1 MHEPTTSPTAERF
14 PNGPFTRYMVG
25 EGISMTGTWMQGMAL
40 GWVMTE
46 VVIKDKLKEYE
57 GLLQAAPHLA
67 SGLVMLL
74 LFRLGGA
81 YADRH
86 DKRFILQV
94 CQVAQIG
101 FALAIGQL
109 IAHDALHTWH
119 LIVAAALLG
128 ISSSFEMPAAAA
140 IVPELVAK
148 ENVAKAISVDRAVFH
163 ATRLVGPAA
172 AGYLV
177 GRYGAEWA
185 FYLNAASFIAL
196 MIALA
201 TLPRRPQGT
210 VEEEQKRQGGAGEGF
225 RHVRQDKPS
234 LAMVAL
240 LATNTLFVFPVIIV
254 LLPLYVKNDLFAA
267 TSQQATPEQ
276 MGLLM
281 LCSGAGSVC
290 GSLLI
295 MALRPSLRRIAILTG
310 MVLACGALVSLSQ
323 ATGLIW
329 AGISLV
335 CLAVGVSTLV
345 GLANTIVQE
354 RSPAELRGRVSAV
367 AGLSFFGFL
376 PFAAIIMGW
385 MTDLFKLR
393 NVLLGSSICY
403 AVIGFLVMLTVGSK
417 VTGEQEQETS
427 VN

>member
-1 MHEPTTSPTAERF
+1 
-14 PNGPFTRYMVG
+14 MVG

-46 VVIKDKLKEYE
+46 VVVRDGLQSYE

-67 SGLVMLL
+67 SGIVMLL

-109 IAHDALHTWH
+109 IAHGALHTWH

-177 GRYGAEWA
+177 GKYGAEWA
-185 FYLNAASFIAL
+185 FYLNAASFVAL

-210 VEEEQKRQGGAGEGF
+210 AEEEQKRQGGAGEGF
-225 RHVRQDKPS
+225 RHVSQDKPS

-254 LLPLYVKNDLFAA
+254 LLPLYAKNDLFAA
-267 TSQQATPEQ
+267 SDQHASPEQ

-281 LCSGAGSVC
+281 LCSGAGSVS

-295 MALRPSLRRIAILTG
+295 MALRPSLRRLAILTG

-323 ATGLIW
+323 ATGLAW

-385 MTDLFKLR
+385 MTDVFKLR

-403 AVIGFLVMLTVGSK
+403 AVIGLIVMLTVGSK
-417 VTGEQEQETS
+417 VTGEQE
-427 VN
+427 VKA

>member
-1 MHEPTTSPTAERF
+1 MSSPSEQPAAERF
-14 PNGPFTRYMVG
+14 PNGPFTRYMIG

-46 VVIKDKLKEYE
+46 VVAREGLQRYE

-86 DKRFILQV
+86 DKRYILQA
-94 CQVAQIG
+94 CQLAQIVFAMAIGMLVAQS
-101 FALAIGQL
+101 ALQ
-109 IAHDALHTWH
+109 TWH
-119 LIVAAALLG
+119 IIVAAALLG
-128 ISSSFEMPAAAA
+128 VSSSFEMPAAAA

-177 GRYGAEWA
+177 GRFGAEWA
-185 FYLNAASFIAL
+185 FYLNAASFVAL
-196 MIALA
+196 MVALA
-201 TLPRRPQGT
+201 TLPRRPEGT
-210 VEEEQKRQGGAGEGF
+210 AEEEQKRQGGAGEGF

-234 LAMVAL
+234 FAMVAL

-254 LLPLYVKNDLFAA
+254 LLPLYAKNDLH
-267 TSQQATPEQ
+267 ATPEQ

-281 LCSGAGSVC
+281 LCSGAGSVS

-295 MALRPSLRRIAILTG
+295 MALKPALRRLAILTG
-310 MVLACGALVSLSQ
+310 MILACGALVSLSQ
-323 ATGLIW
+323 ADGLIW
-329 AGISLV
+329 AGASLV
-335 CLAVGVSTLV
+335 TLAVGVSTLV

-385 MTDLFKLR
+385 MTDVFKLR

-403 AVIGFLVMLTVGSK
+403 AVIGFIVMLTVGSK
-417 VTGEQEQETS
+417 VTGEREA
-427 VN
+427 

>member
-1 MHEPTTSPTAERF
+1 MSSPSATPAAERF

-46 VVIKDKLKEYE
+46 VVVRDGLQSYE

-67 SGLVMLL
+67 SGIVMLL

-109 IAHDALHTWH
+109 VAHDALHTWH

-128 ISSSFEMPAAAA
+128 VSSSFEMPAAAA

-185 FYLNAASFIAL
+185 FYLNAASFVAL

-210 VEEEQKRQGGAGEGF
+210 AEEEQKRQGGAGEGF

-254 LLPLYVKNDLFAA
+254 LLPLYAKNELFAA
-267 TSQQATPEQ
+267 SGQQATPQQ

-281 LCSGAGSVC
+281 LCSGAGSVS

-295 MALRPSLRRIAILTG
+295 MALKPALRRLAILTG

-323 ATGLIW
+323 ADGLIW
-329 AGISLV
+329 AGASLV
-335 CLAVGVSTLV
+335 ALAVGVSTLV

-385 MTDLFKLR
+385 MTDVFKLR

-403 AVIGFLVMLTVGSK
+403 AVIGLVVMLTVGSK
-417 VTGEQEQETS
+417 VTGEREAAE
-427 VN
+427 

>member
-1 MHEPTTSPTAERF
+1 MSSPTTSTTAERF

>member
-1 MHEPTTSPTAERF
+1 MSSPTAIPSAERF
-14 PNGPFTRYMVG
+14 PNGPFTRYMIG
-25 EGISMTGTWMQGMAL
+25 EGVSMTGTWMQGMAL

-46 VVIKDKLKEYE
+46 VVVRDGLQKYE

-94 CQVAQIG
+94 CQIAQIG

-109 IAHDALHTWH
+109 IAHGSLHTWH

-254 LLPLYVKNDLFAA
+254 LLPLYLKNDLFAG
-267 TSQQATPEQ
+267 TGQQATPEQ

-281 LCSGAGSVC
+281 LCSGAGSVS

-323 ATGLIW
+323 SHELIW
-329 AGISLV
+329 AGVSLV

-385 MTDLFKLR
+385 MTDLFELR

-403 AVIGFLVMLTVGSK
+403 AVIGFVVMLTVGSK

>member
-1 MHEPTTSPTAERF
+1 
-14 PNGPFTRYMVG
+14 
-25 EGISMTGTWMQGMAL
+25 MTGTWMQGMAL

-46 VVIKDKLKEYE
+46 VVVRDGLQKYE

-67 SGLVMLL
+67 SGLVMLA

-109 IAHDALHTWH
+109 VAHDALHTWH

-128 ISSSFEMPAAAA
+128 VSSSFEMPAAAA

-177 GRYGAEWA
+177 GKYGAEWA
-185 FYLNAASFIAL
+185 FYLNAASFVAL
-196 MIALA
+196 MVALA

-210 VEEEQKRQGGAGEGF
+210 AEEEQKRQGGAGEGF

-254 LLPLYVKNDLFAA
+254 LLPLYAKNDLH
-267 TSQQATPEQ
+267 ATPEQ

-281 LCSGAGSVC
+281 LVSLTAKNAILIVEFANQRMAEGLDLDTAIRGAA
-290 GSLLI
+290 I
-295 MALRPSLRRIAILTG
+295 ARLRPILLTA
-310 MVLACGALVSLSQ
+310 LAAL
-323 ATGLIW
+323 
-329 AGISLV
+329 AGGIPL
-335 CLAVGVSTLV
+335 LF
-345 GLANTIVQE
+345 ANGFG
-354 RSPAELRGRVSAV
+354 SGGRVSIGTVVFSGQLV
-367 AGLSFFGFL
+367 ATVLSLFVVPTVYRIVKGWELGLVGRL
-376 PFAAIIMGW
+376 PASAAAAS
-385 MTDLFKLR
+385 
-393 NVLLGSSICY
+393 GSPADRHRARHRHAGCPRPPCRPSRS
-403 AVIGFLVMLTVGSK
+403 AR
-417 VTGEQEQETS
+417 
-427 VN
+427 

>member
-1 MHEPTTSPTAERF
+1 MSTSPNQPERF
-14 PNGPFTRYMVG
+14 PNGPFLRYMVG

-46 VVIKDKLKEYE
+46 AVARE
-57 GLLQAAPHLA
+57 GLQRFEGILQAAPHLA
-67 SGLVMLL
+67 SGVVMLL

-86 DKRFILQV
+86 DKRHILQA
-94 CQVAQIG
+94 CQLAQIG
-101 FALAIGQL
+101 FALAIGLLVAQG
-109 IAHDALHTWH
+109 ALQTWH
-119 LIVAAALLG
+119 LVAAAALLG
-128 ISSSFEMPAAAA
+128 VSSSFEMPAAAA
-140 IVPELVAK
+140 IVPELVVK

-177 GRYGAEWA
+177 GRFGAQWA
-185 FYLNAASFIAL
+185 FYLNAASFVAL
-196 MIALA
+196 MVALA
-201 TLPRRPQGT
+201 TLPRRPQGSA
-210 VEEEQKRQGGAGEGF
+210 EEEQKRQGGAGEGF
-225 RHVRQDKPS
+225 RHVWQDRPS

-254 LLPLYVKNDLFAA
+254 LLPLYAKNDLHA
-267 TSQQATPEQ
+267 TAQQ

-281 LCSGAGSVC
+281 LCSGLGSVS

-295 MALRPSLRRIAILTG
+295 MALEVARRRLAILTG
-310 MVLACGALVSLSQ
+310 MILACGALVSLSQ
-323 ATGLIW
+323 ATGLLW
-329 AGISLV
+329 AGLSLV
-335 CLAVGVSTLV
+335 ALAIGVSTLV

-376 PFAAIIMGW
+376 PFAAILMGW
-385 MTDLFKLR
+385 MTDLFSLR
-393 NVLLGSSICY
+393 QVLLGSSLCY
-403 AVIGFLVMLTVGSK
+403 AVIGLLVMLTVGSQVAGGPEAK
-417 VTGEQEQETS
+417 EA
-427 VN
+427 

>member
-1 MHEPTTSPTAERF
+1 MSTSAAAPDAERF
-14 PNGPFTRYMVG
+14 PNGPFTRYMIG

-46 VVIKDKLKEYE
+46 VVAREGLRRYE

-67 SGLVMLL
+67 SGVVMLM

-81 YADRH
+81 SADRY
-86 DKRFILQV
+86 DKRRILQV

-101 FALAIGQL
+101 FALAIGMLVAQG
-109 IAHDALHTWH
+109 ALQSWH
-119 LIVAAALLG
+119 IIVAAALLG
-128 ISSSFEMPAAAA
+128 VSSSFEMPAAAA
-140 IVPELVAK
+140 IVPELVAP
-148 ENVAKAISVDRAVFH
+148 ENVGKAVAVDRAVFH

-185 FYLNAASFIAL
+185 FYLNAASFVAL

-254 LLPLYVKNDLFAA
+254 LLPIYAKNDLG
-267 TSQQATPEQ
+267 ATPAQ

-281 LCSGAGSVC
+281 LCSGLGSVS

-295 MALRPSLRRIAILTG
+295 MALRPARRRLAILSG
-310 MVLACGALVSLSQ
+310 MVLACGALVSLSR
-323 ATGLIW
+323 AHGLVW
-329 AGISLV
+329 AGGSLV
-335 CLAVGVSTLV
+335 ALAVGVSTLV

-385 MTDLFKLR
+385 MTDLFSLR
-393 NVLLGSSICY
+393 NVLLGSSVCY
-403 AVIGFLVMLTVGSK
+403 AAIGLVVMLTVGSK
-417 VTGEQEQETS
+417 VTGEREAQG
-427 VN
+427 N

>member
-1 MHEPTTSPTAERF
+1 MSSPSSIPTGERF
-14 PNGPFTRYMVG
+14 PNGPFVRYMFG

-46 VVIKDKLKEYE
+46 VVAREGLGRWE

-67 SGLVMLL
+67 SGVVMLL
-74 LFRLGGA
+74 LFRVGGS
-81 YADRH
+81 YADRY
-86 DKRFILQV
+86 DKRRILQV
-94 CQVAQIG
+94 CQLAQIL
-101 FALAIGQL
+101 FALGIGIL
-109 IAHDALHTWH
+109 VAHGTLQAWH
-119 LIVAAALLG
+119 IILAAALLG
-128 ISSSFEMPAAAA
+128 VSSSYEMPAAAA
-140 IVPELVAK
+140 IVPELVPQ
-148 ENVAKAISVDRAVFH
+148 EHVGKAIAVDRAVFH

-172 AGYLV
+172 AGFLI

-185 FYLNAASFIAL
+185 FYLNAASFVAL

-201 TLPRRPQGT
+201 TLPRRPPGT
-210 VEEEQKRQGGAGEGF
+210 AEEEEKRQGGAGEGF
-225 RHVRQDKPS
+225 RHVRQDPPS

-254 LLPLYVKNDLFAA
+254 LLPIYAKHDLGANA
-267 TSQQATPEQ
+267 QE

-281 LCSGAGSVC
+281 LCSGAGSVL

-295 MALRPSLRRIAILTG
+295 MALPRHFRRLAIALG
-310 MVLACGALVSLSQ
+310 MVIACGALVSLSQ
-323 ATGLIW
+323 AHQQIW
-329 AGISLV
+329 AGLSLFS
-335 CLAVGVSTLV
+335 LAVGVSTLV

-354 RSPAELRGRVSAV
+354 RSPAEIRGRVSAV

-393 NVLLGSSICY
+393 NVLLGSAICY
-403 AVIGFLVMLTVGSK
+403 AVIGFIVLLTVGSK
-417 VTGEQEQETS
+417 VTGEQEEGAS

>member
-1 MHEPTTSPTAERF
+1 MSSPTTSTTAERF

-46 VVIKDKLKEYE
+46 VVVKDKLREYE

-67 SGLVMLL
+67 SGLVMLG

-109 IAHDALHTWH
+109 IAHGSLHTWH

-172 AGYLV
+172 AGFLV
-177 GRYGAEWA
+177 VRYGAEWA
-185 FYLNAASFIAL
+185 FYLNAASFVAL
-196 MIALA
+196 MIAIA
-201 TLPRRPQGT
+201 TLPRRAQGT

-385 MTDLFKLR
+385 MTDLFQLR

>member
-1 MHEPTTSPTAERF
+1 MSSPTTSTTAERF

-46 VVIKDKLKEYE
+46 VVVKDKLREYE

-67 SGLVMLL
+67 SGLVMLG

-109 IAHDALHTWH
+109 IAHGSLHTWH

-172 AGYLV
+172 AGFLV
-177 GRYGAEWA
+177 VRYGAEWA
-185 FYLNAASFIAL
+185 FYLNAASFVAL
-196 MIALA
+196 MIAIA
-201 TLPRRPQGT
+201 TLPRRAQGT

>member
-1 MHEPTTSPTAERF
+1 MSSPAEQPAAERF
-14 PNGPFTRYMVG
+14 PNGPFTRYMIG

-46 VVIKDKLKEYE
+46 VVAREGLQRYE

-86 DKRFILQV
+86 DKRYILQA
-94 CQVAQIG
+94 CQLAQIVFAMAIGMLVAQS
-101 FALAIGQL
+101 ALQ
-109 IAHDALHTWH
+109 TWH
-119 LIVAAALLG
+119 IIVAAALLG
-128 ISSSFEMPAAAA
+128 VSSSFEMPAAAA

-185 FYLNAASFIAL
+185 FYLNAASFVAL
-196 MIALA
+196 MVALA

-210 VEEEQKRQGGAGEGF
+210 AEEEQKRQGGAGEGF
-225 RHVRQDKPS
+225 RHVRRDKPS

-254 LLPLYVKNDLFAA
+254 LLPLYAKNDLHANP
-267 TSQQATPEQ
+267 QD

-281 LCSGAGSVC
+281 LCSGLGSVS

-295 MALRPSLRRIAILTG
+295 MTLSVARRRLAILMG
-310 MVLACGALVSLSQ
+310 MILACGALVSLSQ
-323 ATGLIW
+323 ASGLIW
-329 AGISLV
+329 AGGSLV
-335 CLAVGVSTLV
+335 ALAVGVSTLV

-354 RSPAELRGRVSAV
+354 RSPPELRGRVSAV

-376 PFAAIIMGW
+376 PFAAILMGW

-393 NVLLGSSICY
+393 NVLLGSSLCY
-403 AVIGFLVMLTVGSK
+403 ALIGLLVMLTLGSK
-417 VTGEQEQETS
+417 VSGEKEAAEQRE
-427 VN
+427 

>member
-1 MHEPTTSPTAERF
+1 MSSAPPDLPSAERF
-14 PNGPFTRYMVG
+14 PNGPFVRYMVG

-46 VVIKDKLKEYE
+46 VVAREGLQRYE
-57 GLLQAAPHLA
+57 GILQALPHLA
-67 SGLVMLL
+67 SGLVMLI
-74 LFRLGGA
+74 LFRIGGA
-81 YADRH
+81 CADRY
-86 DKRFILQV
+86 DKRFILQA
-94 CQVAQIG
+94 CQLAQIG
-101 FALAIGQL
+101 FALAIGLL
-109 IAHDALHTWH
+109 IAQGSLQTWH
-119 LIVAAALLG
+119 IILSAALLG
-128 ISSSFEMPAAAA
+128 VSSSFEMPAAAA

-148 ENVAKAISVDRAVFH
+148 PHVAKAISVDRAVFH

-172 AGYLV
+172 AGFLV

-185 FYLNAASFIAL
+185 FYLNAASFVAL

-210 VEEEQKRQGGAGEGF
+210 AEEEQKRQGGAGEGF

-254 LLPLYVKNDLFAA
+254 LLPLYAKNDLH
-267 TSQQATPEQ
+267 ATPQE

-281 LCSGAGSVC
+281 LCSGLGSVS

-295 MALRPSLRRIAILTG
+295 MALDVATRRLAILTG
-310 MVLACGALVSLSQ
+310 MILACGALISLSQ
-323 ATGLIW
+323 ASGLIW
-329 AGISLV
+329 AGLSLIA
-335 CLAVGVSTLV
+335 LALGVSTLV

-354 RSPAELRGRVSAV
+354 RSPAEIRGRVSAV

-376 PFAAIIMGW
+376 PFAAILMGW

-403 AVIGFLVMLTVGSK
+403 AVIGLLVMLTLGSK
-417 VTGEQEQETS
+417 VTGEKETAS
-427 VN
+427 S

>member
-1 MHEPTTSPTAERF
+1 MSSPSSSPAAERF
-14 PNGPFTRYMVG
+14 PNGPFTRYMIG

-40 GWVMTE
+40 GWVMTQA
-46 VVIKDKLKEYE
+46 VVGDGLEKYE

-94 CQVAQIG
+94 CQLAQIG

-109 IAHDALHTWH
+109 IAHGALHTWH

-148 ENVAKAISVDRAVFH
+148 EHVAKAISVDRAVFH

-177 GRYGAEWA
+177 GHFGAQWA
-185 FYLNAASFIAL
+185 FYLNAASFVAL
-196 MIALA
+196 MAALA

-210 VEEEQKRQGGAGEGF
+210 VEEEQKRQGGASEGF

-254 LLPLYVKNDLFAA
+254 LLPLYVKNELFAA
-267 TSQQATPEQ
+267 TDQQATPEQ

-281 LCSGAGSVC
+281 LCSGLGSVS

-295 MALRPSLRRIAILTG
+295 MALKPSLRRLAILTG
-310 MVLACGALVSLSQ
+310 MILACGALVSLSQ
-323 ATGLIW
+323 ANGLVW
-329 AGISLV
+329 AGASLV

-417 VTGEQEQETS
+417 VTGEREEGA
-427 VN
+427 

>member
-1 MHEPTTSPTAERF
+1 MHEPSASHAAERF

-46 VVIKDKLKEYE
+46 VVVRDGLQSYE

-67 SGLVMLL
+67 SGLVMLA
-74 LFRLGGA
+74 LFRFGGA
-81 YADRH
+81 CADRH

-109 IAHDALHTWH
+109 IAHGALHTWH

-128 ISSSFEMPAAAA
+128 VSSSFEMPAAAA

-177 GRYGAEWA
+177 GKYGAEWA
-185 FYLNAASFIAL
+185 FYLNAASFVAL
-196 MIALA
+196 MVALA

-210 VEEEQKRQGGAGEGF
+210 AEEEQKRQGGAGEGF
-225 RHVRQDKPS
+225 RHVSQDKPS

-254 LLPLYVKNDLFAA
+254 LLPIYARNDLHA
-267 TSQQATPEQ
+267 TAEQ

-281 LCSGAGSVC
+281 LCSGAGSVS

-295 MALRPSLRRIAILTG
+295 MALRPSLRRLAILAG
-310 MVLACGALVSLSQ
+310 MILACGALVSLSQ
-323 ATGLIW
+323 ATGLVW
-329 AGISLV
+329 AGISLIS
-335 CLAVGVSTLV
+335 LAVGVSTLV

-376 PFAAIIMGW
+376 PFAALIMGW
-385 MTDLFKLR
+385 MTDVFRLR

-403 AVIGFLVMLTVGSK
+403 AVIGLIVMLTVGSK
-417 VTGEQEQETS
+417 VTGEQE
-427 VN
+427 VKA

>member
-1 MHEPTTSPTAERF
+1 MAQLSPVMSSSAEQPAVERF
-14 PNGPFTRYMVG
+14 PNGPFTRYMIG
-25 EGISMTGTWMQGMAL
+25 EGVSMTGTWMQGMAL

-46 VVIKDKLKEYE
+46 VVARDGLQRYE

-67 SGLVMLL
+67 GGVVMLL
-74 LFRLGGA
+74 LFRAGGA
-81 YADRH
+81 CADRN
-86 DKRFILQV
+86 DKRLILQA
-94 CQVAQIG
+94 CQVAQIF

-119 LIVAAALLG
+119 IIAAAALLG
-128 ISSSFEMPAAAA
+128 VSSSYEMPAAAA

-148 ENVAKAISVDRAVFH
+148 ENVSKAIAMDRAVFH

-177 GRYGAEWA
+177 GRYGAQWA
-185 FYLNAASFIAL
+185 FYLNAASFVAL
-196 MIALA
+196 MVALA

-210 VEEEQKRQGGAGEGF
+210 AEEEQKRQGGAGEGL
-225 RHVRQDKPS
+225 RHVRQDRPS
-234 LAMVAL
+234 LAMVTL

-254 LLPLYVKNDLFAA
+254 LLPLYARNDLGAN
-267 TSQQATPEQ
+267 PEQ

-281 LCSGAGSVC
+281 LCSGIGSVS

-295 MALRPSLRRIAILTG
+295 IPLRPALRRLAILTG
-310 MVLACGALVSLSQ
+310 MVLACGALISLSR
-323 ATGLIW
+323 ADGLVW
-329 AGISLV
+329 AGASLV
-335 CLAVGVSTLV
+335 ALAVGVSTLV

-376 PFAAIIMGW
+376 PFAAMIMGW
-385 MTDLFKLR
+385 MTDLFRLR
-393 NVLLGSSICY
+393 NVLLGSAVCY
-403 AVIGFLVMLTVGSK
+403 AVIGLLVMLTVGSK
-417 VTGEQEQETS
+417 VTGEKEAEG
-427 VN
+427 N

>member
-1 MHEPTTSPTAERF
+1 MHEPSATPAVERF

-46 VVIKDKLKEYE
+46 VVVRDGLQSYE

-67 SGLVMLL
+67 SGIVMLL

-109 IAHDALHTWH
+109 VAHDALHTWH

-128 ISSSFEMPAAAA
+128 VSSSFEMPAAAA

-163 ATRLVGPAA
+163 ATRLIGPAA

-185 FYLNAASFIAL
+185 FYLNAASFVAL
-196 MIALA
+196 MVALA

-210 VEEEQKRQGGAGEGF
+210 AEEEQKRQGGAGEGF

-254 LLPLYVKNDLFAA
+254 LLPLYAKNELFAA
-267 TSQQATPEQ
+267 SGQQATPQQ

-281 LCSGAGSVC
+281 LCSGAGSVS

-295 MALRPSLRRIAILTG
+295 MALKPALRRLAILTG

-323 ATGLIW
+323 ADGLIW
-329 AGISLV
+329 AGASLV
-335 CLAVGVSTLV
+335 ALAVGVSTLV

-385 MTDLFKLR
+385 MTDVFKLR

-403 AVIGFLVMLTVGSK
+403 AVIGLVVMLTVGSK
-417 VTGEQEQETS
+417 VTGEREA
-427 VN
+427 

>member
-1 MHEPTTSPTAERF
+1 MSTSAAAPDAERF
-14 PNGPFTRYMVG
+14 PNGPFTRYMIG

-46 VVIKDKLKEYE
+46 VVAREGLRHYE

-67 SGLVMLL
+67 SGVVMLM

-81 YADRH
+81 SADRH
-86 DKRFILQV
+86 DKRRILQI

-101 FALAIGQL
+101 FALAIGMLVAQE
-109 IAHDALHTWH
+109 ALQSWH
-119 LIVAAALLG
+119 IIVAAALLG
-128 ISSSFEMPAAAA
+128 VSSSFEMPAAAA
-140 IVPELVAK
+140 IVPELVAP
-148 ENVAKAISVDRAVFH
+148 ENVGKAVAVDRAVFH

-185 FYLNAASFIAL
+185 FYLNAASFVAL
-196 MIALA
+196 MVALA

-254 LLPLYVKNDLFAA
+254 LLPIYAKNDLG
-267 TSQQATPEQ
+267 ATPAQ

-281 LCSGAGSVC
+281 LCSGLGSVS

-295 MALRPSLRRIAILTG
+295 MALRPDRRRLAILTG
-310 MVLACGALVSLSQ
+310 MVLACGALVSLSR
-323 ATGLIW
+323 ADGLVW
-329 AGISLV
+329 AGSSLV
-335 CLAVGVSTLV
+335 ALAVGVSTLV

-385 MTDLFKLR
+385 MTDVFKLR

-403 AVIGFLVMLTVGSK
+403 AVIGLVVMLTVGSK
-417 VTGEQEQETS
+417 VTGEREAEG
-427 VN
+427 N

>member
-1 MHEPTTSPTAERF
+1 MSSASDQPAAERF
-14 PNGPFTRYMVG
+14 PNGPFVRYMIG

-46 VVIKDKLKEYE
+46 VVAREGLRSYE
-57 GLLQAAPHLA
+57 GILQAAPHLA

-81 YADRH
+81 WADRR
-86 DKRFILQV
+86 DKRHILQA
-94 CQVAQIG
+94 CQLAQIG
-101 FALAIGQL
+101 FALAIGL
-109 IAHDALHTWH
+109 LVAHGALQTWH
-119 LIVAAALLG
+119 IILAAALLG

-163 ATRLVGPAA
+163 ATRLIGPAA

-177 GRYGAEWA
+177 GRFGAEWA
-185 FYLNAASFIAL
+185 FYLNAASFVAL

-210 VEEEQKRQGGAGEGF
+210 MEEEQKRQGGAGEGF

-254 LLPLYVKNDLFAA
+254 LLPLYAKNEL
-267 TSQQATPEQ
+267 QATPQQ
-276 MGLLM
+276 MGMLM
-281 LCSGAGSVC
+281 LCSGLGSVS

-295 MALRPSLRRIAILTG
+295 MVLRPALRRLAILTG
-310 MVLACGALVSLSQ
+310 MILACGALVSLSQ
-323 ATGLIW
+323 ANGLIW
-329 AGISLV
+329 AGASLIA
-335 CLAVGVSTLV
+335 LAIGVSTLV

-376 PFAAIIMGW
+376 PFAAMIMGW
-385 MTDLFKLR
+385 MTDVFKLR

-403 AVIGFLVMLTVGSK
+403 AVIGFVVMLTVGSK
-417 VTGEQEQETS
+417 VTGERDPDTAGH
-427 VN
+427 

>member
-1 MHEPTTSPTAERF
+1 MSASADQPAAERF
-14 PNGPFTRYMVG
+14 PNGPFVRYMIG

-46 VVIKDKLKEYE
+46 VVTREGLQRYE

-67 SGLVMLL
+67 SGVVMLL
-74 LFRLGGA
+74 LFRLGGM
-81 YADRH
+81 YADRY
-86 DKRFILQV
+86 DKRLILQA
-94 CQVAQIG
+94 CQIAQIG

-109 IAHDALHTWH
+109 VAHGALQSWH

-177 GRYGAEWA
+177 GRFGAEWA
-185 FYLNAASFIAL
+185 FYLNAASFVAL
-196 MIALA
+196 MAALA
-201 TLPRRPQGT
+201 TLPRRALGT
-210 VEEEQKRQGGAGEGF
+210 AEEEQKRQGGAGEGF

-254 LLPLYVKNDLFAA
+254 LLPLYAKNELHA
-267 TSQQATPEQ
+267 TAEQ

-281 LCSGAGSVC
+281 LCSGLGSVS

-295 MALRPSLRRIAILTG
+295 MALHPSRRRLAILTG
-310 MVLACGALVSLSQ
+310 MILAGGALVSLSQ
-323 ATGLIW
+323 ASGLVW
-329 AGISLV
+329 AGASLIA
-335 CLAVGVSTLV
+335 LAIGVSTLV

-385 MTDLFKLR
+385 MTDLFSLR
-393 NVLLGSSICY
+393 NVLLGSSLCY
-403 AVIGFLVMLTVGSK
+403 ALIGLLVMLTVGNRMND
-417 VTGEQEQETS
+417 QR
-427 VN
+427 

>member
-1 MHEPTTSPTAERF
+1 MSSPSSSPVAERF

-46 VVIKDKLKEYE
+46 VVVRDGLQSYE

-67 SGLVMLL
+67 SGIVMLL

-81 YADRH
+81 CADRH

-109 IAHDALHTWH
+109 IAHGALHTWH

-128 ISSSFEMPAAAA
+128 VSSSFEMPAAAA

-177 GRYGAEWA
+177 GKYGAEWA
-185 FYLNAASFIAL
+185 FYLNAASFVAL

-210 VEEEQKRQGGAGEGF
+210 AEEEQKRQGGAGEGF
-225 RHVRQDKPS
+225 RHVTQDKPS

-254 LLPLYVKNDLFAA
+254 LLPLYAKNDLH
-267 TSQQATPEQ
+267 ATPEQ

-281 LCSGAGSVC
+281 LCSGAGSVS

-295 MALRPSLRRIAILTG
+295 MALRPSLRRLAILTG

-335 CLAVGVSTLV
+335 SLAVGVSTLV

-417 VTGEQEQETS
+417 VTGEQEPDGAAD
-427 VN
+427 

>member
-1 MHEPTTSPTAERF
+1 MSSPTTSTTAERF

-46 VVIKDKLKEYE
+46 VVVKDKLREYE

-67 SGLVMLL
+67 SGLVMLG

-109 IAHDALHTWH
+109 IAHGSLHTWH

-172 AGYLV
+172 AGFLV
-177 GRYGAEWA
+177 VRYGAEWA
-185 FYLNAASFIAL
+185 FYLNAASFVAL
-196 MIALA
+196 MIAIA
-201 TLPRRPQGT
+201 TLPRRAQGT

-385 MTDLFKLR
+385 MTDLFQLR

-417 VTGEQEQETS
+417 VTGEQEEKA
-427 VN
+427 

>member
-1 MHEPTTSPTAERF
+1 MPDAAEQTEAPVTPAKFPTPAF
-14 PNGPFTRYMVG
+14 VRYMVG

-46 VVIKDKLKEYE
+46 VVARDGLQRFE

-67 SGLVMLL
+67 SGVVMLL
-74 LFRLGGA
+74 LFRIGGA
-81 YADRH
+81 CADRH
-86 DKRFILQV
+86 DKRFILQA
-94 CQVAQIG
+94 CQLAQIG
-101 FALAIGQL
+101 FALAIGYL
-109 IAHDALHTWH
+109 VATNALQAWH

-128 ISSSFEMPAAAA
+128 VSSSYEMPAAAA

-148 ENVAKAISVDRAVFH
+148 EHVANAISIDRAVFH

-177 GRYGAEWA
+177 GRFGAEWA
-185 FYLNAASFIAL
+185 FYLNAASFVAL

-210 VEEEQKRQGGAGEGF
+210 PEEEEKRQGSASEGF
-225 RHVRQDKPS
+225 RHVWRDKPS

-254 LLPLYVKNDLFAA
+254 LLPLYAKKDLGA
-267 TSQQATPEQ
+267 SPEQ

-281 LCSGAGSVC
+281 LFSGLGSVA

-295 MALRPSLRRIAILTG
+295 MVLDRSIRRGAILVG
-310 MVLACGALVSLSQ
+310 MVLAVCALLSLSQ
-323 ATGLIW
+323 ATHLWW
-329 AGISLV
+329 ARTSLTT
-335 CLAVGVSTLV
+335 LAIGVSTLV

-367 AGLSFFGFL
+367 AGLSFFGIL
-376 PFAAIIMGW
+376 PFAALGMGW
-385 MTDLFKLR
+385 MTDLFSLR
-393 NVLLGSSICY
+393 QVLLGSAACY
-403 AVIGFLVMLTVGSK
+403 AAIGCFVLYWAGDAA
-417 VTGEQEQETS
+417 GEPRPSE
-427 VN
+427 

>member
-1 MHEPTTSPTAERF
+1 MSSPSTSPTAERF

-323 ATGLIW
+323 ANGLVW
-329 AGISLV
+329 AGASLV

-385 MTDLFKLR
+385 MTDLFQLR

-417 VTGEQEQETS
+417 VTGEQEEKA
-427 VN
+427 

>member
-1 MHEPTTSPTAERF
+1 MSSPSTSPTAERF

-323 ATGLIW
+323 ANGLVW

-385 MTDLFKLR
+385 MTDLFQLR

>member
-1 MHEPTTSPTAERF
+1 MSTSADQPAVERF
-14 PNGPFTRYMVG
+14 PNGPFTRYMIG
-25 EGISMTGTWMQGMAL
+25 EGVSMTGTWMQGMAL

-46 VVIKDKLKEYE
+46 VVAQDGLQRYE

-67 SGLVMLL
+67 SGVVMLL
-74 LFRLGGA
+74 LFRIGGA
-81 YADRH
+81 CADRH
-86 DKRFILQV
+86 DKRLILQA
-94 CQVAQIG
+94 CQVAQIL

-109 IAHDALHTWH
+109 IAHGALHTWH
-119 LIVAAALLG
+119 LILAAALLG

-148 ENVAKAISVDRAVFH
+148 ENVSKAIAMDRAVFH
-163 ATRLVGPAA
+163 ATRLIGPAA

-185 FYLNAASFIAL
+185 FYLNAASFVAL
-196 MIALA
+196 MVALA
-201 TLPRRPQGT
+201 TLPRRLRGT
-210 VEEEQKRQGGAGEGF
+210 AEEERRRQGGAGEGL

-254 LLPLYVKNDLFAA
+254 LLPLYAKKDLGAA
-267 TSQQATPEQ
+267 PEQ

-281 LCSGAGSVC
+281 LCSGVGSVS

-295 MALRPSLRRIAILTG
+295 MALKPAARRLAIITG
-310 MVLACGALVSLSQ
+310 MALACGALVSLSR
-323 ATGLIW
+323 AERLIW
-329 AGISLV
+329 AGASLV
-335 CLAVGVSTLV
+335 ALAVGVSTLV

-376 PFAAIIMGW
+376 PFAAMIMGW
-385 MTDLFKLR
+385 MTDLFRLR
-393 NVLLGSSICY
+393 NVLLGSAVCY
-403 AVIGFLVMLTVGSK
+403 AVIGLLVMLTVGSK
-417 VTGEQEQETS
+417 VTGEEAEKG
-427 VN
+427 